1 MVFDGNLTSKTQGFS
16 FHSLTQAITDSFS
29 NLCIVSTTSSP
40 APLFLFC
47 TCIKFNLVSSF
58 TIRSFYSDRVQS
70 RSSTTLVVKWI
81 VLVFEVSPLKK
92 LLRGR
97 YSWHPPSLFLLHVVL
112 FGLIWSWRSEV
123 RPYGDEAMLIMRH
136 HI

>member
-1 MVFDGNLTSKTQGFS
+1 MVFDGNITSKTQGFS

-29 NLCIVSTTSSP
+29 NLCIVSTTFSL
-40 APLFLFC
+40 APLFLFG
-47 TCIKFNLVSSF
+47 TCIKFNLVSFF

-70 RSSTTLVVKWI
+70 RSSATLVVKWI
-81 VLVFEVSPLKK
+81 ILVFEVSPLKK

-97 YSWHPPSLFLLHVVL
+97 YSSPSLFLLHVVL